1 MAVIRG
7 AWWANAAL
15 SSFDMTSRTTSAVAA
30 LLLLASTA
38 GCGGGGGGHAA
49 ANPTPS
55 YAAPV
60 PGSYN
65 ADQLT
70 QALLTDI
77 PGYIRSGA
85 PQWGEYGS
93 LAAVQNLNQ
102 MQQAVKLDKPQ
113 CASSTRALS
122 QEKAVQTAPSALAAF
137 TKGTRQSLTETLM
150 AVGPDVAARQVK
162 VRVPAGCRSFRVK
175 VGRVWVSDTI
185 VEPSGTR
192 IGEGSRTAGVV
203 TSAAANPATSVH
215 TWFVVLRSR
224 GYLATITLYGPG
236 VTQAEAERFAR
247 KAYQQAERILP

>member
-1 MAVIRG
+1 M
-7 AWWANAAL
+7 
-15 SSFDMTSRTTSAVAA
+15 VAA
-30 LLLLASTA
+30 FVPLASIA
-38 GCGGGGGGHAA
+38 ACGEGGGGRAA
-49 ANPTPS
+49 TSPTAS

-77 PGYIRSGA
+77 PGYVRSGA

-113 CASSTRALS
+113 CASSTHAVS
-122 QEKAVQTAPSALAAF
+122 QEKAVQTAPSALVAL
-137 TKGTRQSLTETLM
+137 TKGGRQSLTETLM

-162 VRVPAGCRSFRVK
+162 ARVPIGCRSFRVK
-175 VGRVWVSDTI
+175 VGHDWVSDTI
-185 VEPSGTR
+185 VEPSVPR

-203 TSAAANPATSVH
+203 SSSPRSATAVH

-224 GYLATITLYGPG
+224 GYLATITMYGPDA
-236 VTQAEAERFAR
+236 TRAEAERFAR

>member
-1 MAVIRG
+1 
-7 AWWANAAL
+7 
-15 SSFDMTSRTTSAVAA
+15 MTSRKTSAVVAV
-30 LLLLASTA
+30 LFLASAA
-38 GCGGGGGGHAA
+38 GCGGGGGGHAVA
-49 ANPTPS
+49 SPTPS
-55 YAAPV
+55 YEPPV

-65 ADQLT
+65 AVQLT

-77 PGYIRSGA
+77 PGYVRSGA

-113 CASSTRALS
+113 CASSTHPLS
-122 QEKAVQTAPSALAAF
+122 QEKGVQSAPSALVAF

-162 VRVPAGCRSFRVK
+162 VRVAAACRTFRVK
-175 VGRVWVSDTI
+175 VGRTWVSDTI

-203 TSAAANPATSVH
+203 TAAATPVAAGGVAIH

-236 VTQAEAERFAR
+236 VTQVEAERLAR
-247 KAYQQAERILP
+247 KAYQQAERVLP

>member
-1 MAVIRG
+1 
-7 AWWANAAL
+7 
-15 SSFDMTSRTTSAVAA
+15 MTSRRLIVVAAFLPLASAV
-30 LLLLASTA
+30 
-38 GCGGGGGGHAA
+38 GCGGGGGDRA
-49 ANPTPS
+49 ANGSIPS
-55 YAAPV
+55 YAVPT

-77 PGYIRSGA
+77 PGYVRSGA

-113 CASSTRALS
+113 CASSTHAVS
-122 QEKAVQTAPSALAAF
+122 QEKAVQTAPSALVAF
-137 TKGTRQSLTETLM
+137 TKGDKQSVTETLM

-162 VRVPAGCRSFRVK
+162 VRAPAGCRSFRVK
-175 VGRVWVSDTI
+175 VGGSWVSDRI
-185 VEPSGTR
+185 YEPSGTR
-192 IGEGSRTAGVV
+192 IGEGSRTAGIL
-203 TSAAANPATSVH
+203 TSSGATSVR

-236 VTQAEAERFAR
+236 ATRVEAERFAR
-247 KAYQQAERILP
+247 QAYQQAERILP